1 MLTVGV
7 EEELLLLDPEG
18 AVLPVAPDV
27 VRRADD
33 DRVKP
38 ELMTYQVE
46 TSSAVCRD
54 LGELGRE
61 LTDLRRRVADA
72 AASVGGLAVA
82 SGVAPM
88 DRPGLE
94 YLTDS
99 PRYHQLAA
107 RFPAALASSG
117 TCACHAHVGV
127 PDRTLAVHVLGR
139 LRAWLPALLA
149 LGTNSPMSGGRD
161 TGWSSTRYRR
171 QLRWPSFVAPRPWSS
186 EAAYDGAVRSLLQ
199 RGRAFD
205 ARSVYYL
212 ARLSPRYPTIEIRV
226 ADTCLDAAD
235 AVLLAGVSRALV
247 ATLADDVRLGR
258 PAVDVTDAD
267 LRADLLRVAV
277 HGAPFMLPSPV
288 LTGPAAAARPFVVE
302 RLLHKIVPQ
311 LKADGD
317 DEVVLAGLERLAR
330 LGTGAQRQRRLAGA
344 ATTSR
349 QLVSAMAAATVSEAA
364 ASTDAWSTSA

>member
-27 VRRADD
+27 VRLVGDE
-33 DRVKP
+33 RVGP

-46 TSSAVCRD
+46 SSSSVCHD

-72 AASVGGLAVA
+72 AASHGALVVA

-94 YLTDS
+94 FLSDG

-117 TCACHAHVGV
+117 TCACHVHVGV
-127 PDRTLAVHVLGR
+127 PDRGLAVLVLGR

-171 QLRWPSFVAPRPWSS
+171 QLRWPTFVAARPWSS
-186 EAAYDGAVRSLLQ
+186 EAAYDGAVRALLR

-205 ARSVYYL
+205 ERSVYFL

-258 PAVDVTDAD
+258 PALEVTDPD
-267 LRADLLRVAV
+267 LRDDLLRVAV
-277 HGAPFMLPSPV
+277 HGAPFLLPSPV
-288 LTGPAAAARPFVVE
+288 LAGPEAATRAFLVE
-302 RLLHKIVPQ
+302 RLLHKILPR
-311 LKADGD
+311 LRADGD
-317 DEVVLAGLERLAR
+317 GDVVLAGLERLAR
-330 LGTGAQRQRRLAGA
+330 LGTGAQRQRRLARA
-344 ATTSR
+344 ATTPR
-349 QLVSAMAAATVSEAA
+349 QLVSALAAATVSEAA
-364 ASTDAWSTSA
+364 ATTDVWSPSA